1 MKRKFKHRKV
11 SDYRL
16 ICFNRTFDSLVK
28 SLVKAGLSIEC
39 LGLIDCKSTPSL
51 SESEKETFFK
61 TLDKAKEKIYI
72 QRTKEYY
79 TQVILENFCYKIND
93 SIKDVDLLKVREL

>member
-16 ICFNRTFDSLVK
+16 VYFNRVFDSLVK

-39 LGLIDCKSTPSL
+39 SGLIDCKPML

-61 TLDKAKEKIYI
+61 TLDKAKEKIY
-72 QRTKEYY
+72 KELLHC
-79 TQVILENFCYKIND
+79 TPVILENFCYKIND
-93 SIKDVDLLKVREL
+93 SNKRCF